1 MPLATTQEMLQAAL
15 EGHFAVGAFN
25 ANNME
30 VVQGIVEAATEERAP
45 VILQVSQG
53 AIRYAGMP
61 FAAGL
66 VKIAAANTDVP
77 VALHL
82 DHGSDFEQNVL
93 CLREGFTSLMYDGSS
108 LSLEDNILISKRVCD
123 IAHICGIPVET
134 ELGKVLKR
142 GATPEE
148 VEAAMARPDEARHF
162 IDATGADSLAIAI
175 GSVHALLAQ
184 AADLDIARL
193 KAIHQAIPR
202 TPLVLHGSS
211 GVKEDNIGEAI
222 DNGICKVNVA
232 TFLSQAFTYA
242 LFDHLKAHPSDE
254 DPRAH
259 LMPAREAVKE
269 RVRAKIRLFHSNGT
283 IATGGGF
290 KSAPTQH
297 RVANIGEAE

>member
-30 VVQGIVEAATEERAP
+30 MVQGIVEAATEERAP

-53 AIRYAGMP
+53 AIRYAGLP

-82 DHGSDFEQNVL
+82 DHGTDFEQNVL

-108 LSLEDNILISKRVCD
+108 LPLDENILISKRVCD

-148 VEAAMARPDEARHF
+148 VEAAMAQPEEARHF
-162 IDATGADSLAIAI
+162 VEATGADSLAIAI

-193 KAIHQAIPR
+193 KAIRQAIPS

-222 DNGICKVNVA
+222 ENGICKVNVA

-242 LFDHLKAHPSDE
+242 LFDHLKAHPGDE
-254 DPRAH
+254 DPRTH

-269 RVRAKIRLFHSNGT
+269 RVRAKIRLFRSSGT
-283 IATGGGF
+283 IASGGGF
-290 KSAPTQH
+290 RSAATQH

>member
-1 MPLATTQEMLQAAL
+1 MPLTTTKEMLQAAL

-30 VVQGIVEAATEERAP
+30 MVQAIVEAATEERAP

-53 AIRYAGMP
+53 AIRYAGLS

-66 VKIAAANTDVP
+66 VKIAAAIADVP

-82 DHGSDFEQNVL
+82 DHGTDFEQNVL

-108 LSLEDNILISKRVCD
+108 LTLEENIQNSKRVCD

-134 ELGKVLKR
+134 ELGKVLQR
-142 GATPEE
+142 GATPEQ
-148 VEAAMARPDEARHF
+148 VEAAMAKPEEARRF
-162 IDATGADSLAIAI
+162 IEQTGADSLAIAI
-175 GSVHALLAQ
+175 GSVHALLSQ
-184 AADLDIARL
+184 AADLDIERL
-193 KAIHQAIPR
+193 KAVHQAIPT

-211 GVKEDNIGEAI
+211 GVKEDNIGDAM

-232 TFLSQAFTYA
+232 TYLSQAFTGA
-242 LFDHLKAHPSDE
+242 LLEHLKAHPSDV

-259 LMPAREAVKE
+259 LVPAREAAKE
-269 RVRAKIRLFHSNGT
+269 RVREKIRLFRSNGT

-290 KSAPTQH
+290 KSPPTQH
-297 RVANIGEAE
+297 RVAEIGEAE

>member
-30 VVQGIVEAATEERAP
+30 MVQGIVEAATEERAP

-66 VKIAAANTDVP
+66 VKIAAANTDIP

-82 DHGSDFEQNVL
+82 DHGTDFEQNVL

-108 LSLEDNILISKRVCD
+108 LSLEENIQISKRVCD

-148 VEAAMARPDEARHF
+148 VEAAMAQPEEAKHF

-184 AADLDIARL
+184 AADLDITRL
-193 KAIHQAIPR
+193 KAIRKAIPS

-222 DNGICKVNVA
+222 ENGICKVNVA

-254 DPRAH
+254 DPRTH
-259 LMPAREAVKE
+259 LMPARDAVKE
-269 RVRAKIRLFHSNGT
+269 RVRAKIRLFRSSGT
-283 IATGGGF
+283 IASGGGF
-290 KSAPTQH
+290 RSPATQH
-297 RVANIGEAE
+297 RVADIGEAE